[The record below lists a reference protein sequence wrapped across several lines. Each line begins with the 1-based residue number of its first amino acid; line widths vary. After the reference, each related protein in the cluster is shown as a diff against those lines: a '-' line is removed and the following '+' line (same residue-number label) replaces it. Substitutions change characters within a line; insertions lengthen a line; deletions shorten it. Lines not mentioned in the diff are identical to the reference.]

1 MAFGSFD
8 SNTHSGRG
16 GVPTAEINMVPLI
29 DVMLVLVVIFIVAAP
44 LATHSVKLN
53 LPKASTEAT
62 QPAPHITLSL
72 RPALQGA
79 GTDVFWDEVAVPQ
92 EALPA
97 RFQETVAKFKSANEM
112 PEIRFFVDEKVPH
125 GVVAK
130 VMAMA
135 SRVGLSKLVF
145 VNQPEAQ

>member
-1 MAFGSFD
+1 
-8 SNTHSGRG
+8 
-16 GVPTAEINMVPLI
+16 
-29 DVMLVLVVIFIVAAP
+29 
-44 LATHSVKLN
+44 
-53 LPKASTEAT
+53 
-62 QPAPHITLSL
+62 
-72 RPALQGA
+72 
-79 GTDVFWDEVAVPQ
+79 
-92 EALPA
+92 
-97 RFQETVAKFKSANEM
+97 M